1 MIIPEKHRI
10 HATSQFASPQTRALP
25 LTEKTRR
32 VAQQRSGAPVLAK
45 GAGEGGKDQVCC
57 QKPKLLFFWAL
68 KFGKVMDPNF
78 LPSGKLT

>member
-32 VAQQRSGAPVLAK
+32 VAPQRSGAPVLAK
-45 GAGEGGKDQVCC
+45 GAGEGGKRPGVLWSKAEVAVFLGLEVWKSHGPQ
-57 QKPKLLFFWAL
+57 FFTLW
-68 KFGKVMDPNF
+68 
-78 LPSGKLT
+78 